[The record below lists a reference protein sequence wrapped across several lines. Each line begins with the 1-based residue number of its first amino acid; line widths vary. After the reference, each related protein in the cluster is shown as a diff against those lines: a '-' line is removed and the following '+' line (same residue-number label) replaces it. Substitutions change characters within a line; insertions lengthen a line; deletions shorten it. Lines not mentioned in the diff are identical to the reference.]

1 MKRRGV
7 ISGDEMTQEAGGGVC
22 QVATTV
28 FNSVYEAGLPVKERH
43 NHTLSSSSYPAGRDA
58 AIAYPTLDLVWEN
71 DTDSDILLTTSY
83 DSHSITVDLIGEDPE
98 LEVITD
104 TGDWGK
110 GDPYKVKVEVDET
123 YADTAVVKMTNG
135 SDGLTINVTR
145 TVKDKDGN
153 VVDQKTFSS
162 VYSPVNEL
170 YKVGPKVDTA
180 EIQRKYAREDTS
192 STSSDA
198 SASSSSSSSSS
209 SSGSSG
215 SSTATTT

>member
-1 MKRRGV
+1 M
-7 ISGDEMTQEAGGGVC
+7 
-22 QVATTV
+22 
-28 FNSVYEAGLPVKERH
+28 
-43 NHTLSSSSYPAGRDA
+43 
-58 AIAYPTLDLVWEN
+58 
-71 DTDSDILLTTSY
+71 
-83 DSHSITVDLIGEDPE
+83 
-98 LEVITD
+98 
-104 TGDWGK
+104 
-110 GDPYKVKVEVDET
+110 EVDET